1 MQAEDPNEQSR
12 GYASALDLPSVAEL
26 LTQIK
31 GLKMI
36 TLFVGRKQRAQIKEV
51 ERLVREITSTV
62 DQFYEMLGDR
72 NWIFH
77 DDLYVEKVTALVSST
92 ADADVAEA
100 TFIEEQY
107 RNAEWLSFMIGRLR
121 GLPAMRLRIDLIR
134 KAEADYRE
142 DRFYAVVLVLIAVMD
157 GFVNDLDRGHRQGL
171 HAREASDLAAW
182 DSVVGHHKGLA
193 HAHAAFTKSFKGTQT
208 EPVYELYRNGIVHG
222 NLTNFDNLTVATKAW
237 NRLFAV
243 ADWARAREKQQK
255 PTEPKPTLREVLGQV
270 AENGRMKKLLDAWEP
285 SRLTPGDPGFAE
297 HSAYAAASAF
307 FEAWQLKRYGLMVP
321 FLPYPVQQSYGGA
334 APRQI
339 RDLYQDRPL
348 TSWRIEALDFVT
360 CSVCETTAM
369 LIVDAVESPA
379 HMRWLYGQV
388 EGSEP
393 VIFPDPGVWRLTQW
407 GPEAF
412 LKAGSSNVD
421 LG

>member
-1 MQAEDPNEQSR
+1 MQAEDPAEESK

-36 TLFVGRKQRAQIKEV
+36 TLFVGRKQRAEIKEV
-51 ERLVREITSTV
+51 ERRVREITSTV
-62 DQFYEMLGDR
+62 DQFYALLGDR

-77 DDLYVEKVTALVSST
+77 DDLYMEKMTALVSST

-100 TFIEEQY
+100 TFIEAQY

-121 GLPAMRLRIDLIR
+121 GLPAMRPRLDLIQR
-134 KAEADYRE
+134 AEADYRE
-142 DRFYAVVLVLIAVMD
+142 GRFYAVVLVLIAVMD

-208 EPVYELYRNGIVHG
+208 DPVYELYRNGIVHG
-222 NLTNFDNLTVATKAW
+222 NLTNFDNLIVATKAW

-255 PTEPKPTLREVLGQV
+255 PVKPKPTLREVLGQV
-270 AENGRMKKLLDAWEP
+270 AENGRVKKLLDAWEP
-285 SRLTPGDPGFAE
+285 SRLAPGDPGFSE
-297 HSAYAAASAF
+297 HSIYVAASDF
-307 FEAWQLKRYGLMVP
+307 FEAWKLGRYGLMVP
-321 FLPYPVQQSYGGA
+321 FLPYPIQESYGKA
-334 APRQI
+334 APRQV
-339 RDLYQDRPL
+339 RDLYHDRGL
-348 TSWRIEALDFVT
+348 TSWSIDALDFVAA
-360 CSVCETTAM
+360 SVCEVQATLCIDGAER
-369 LIVDAVESPA
+369 VAQ
-379 HMRWLYGQV
+379 MRWLYGSA
-388 EGSEP
+388 EGNDP
-393 VIFPDPGVWRLTQW
+393 VVPPDSGVWRLMRW
-407 GPEAF
+407 GPDTF
-412 LKAGSSNVD
+412 LTTEDHMTTND
-421 LG
+421 